1 MEKKKNIKLSKI
13 IINIGRIVSCYKYA
27 FLELLAIKTRFF
39 NNLLMNWRKPIFL
52 NEIKMA
58 NVTKKDRVLHIGC
71 GLFPS
76 ESVLIAEKT
85 KAKVIGI
92 DNSIIAVKIA
102 RKYVKK
108 KGLSDLIKI
117 EHRDGRNYPVNDFDV
132 IFIAINVWPIDTV
145 LKYLSS
151 NIKKGTRVMCK
162 SYKNDIIDVL
172 KNEGLSDSLH
182 LKSKLQ
188 NPQTQSF
195 LLIKK

>member
-1 MEKKKNIKLSKI
+1 
-13 IINIGRIVSCYKYA
+13 
-27 FLELLAIKTRFF
+27 
-39 NNLLMNWRKPIFL
+39 MNWRKPIFL